1 MASFGVSKLIQQLL
15 VLFAALAIVTFAT
28 PLEKRATQ
36 VSLIGYT
43 FSNNVLAGSI
53 NVRVFMLAHP
63 PRLSEFPPDPKH
75 CLCQGCDCR
84 LRRRQYVE

>member
-1 MASFGVSKLIQQLL
+1 MASFGISKLIQQLL

-36 VSLIGYT
+36 VSLISYT

-53 NVRVFMLAHP
+53 NVSVVILAHSP
-63 PRLSEFPPDPKH
+63 GLSEFPSDPKYR
-75 CLCQGCDCR
+75 LCQGCDCHLCSR
-84 LRRRQYVE
+84 